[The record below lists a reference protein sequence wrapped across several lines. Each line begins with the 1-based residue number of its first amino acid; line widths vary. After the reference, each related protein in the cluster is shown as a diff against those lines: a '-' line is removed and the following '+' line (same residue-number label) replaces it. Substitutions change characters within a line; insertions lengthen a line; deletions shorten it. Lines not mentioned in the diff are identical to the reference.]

1 MKRFVKYII
10 VHSTATFDPK
20 KSQHYG
26 CFHYVVE
33 RTGEIKNIH
42 PETTIIEHLPQVDNE
57 TIHIAYNGGRNKTG
71 ALGDTRTPVQ
81 EEALFNKLAVLAL
94 KYPAAKIIGHS
105 ELDAAANC
113 PGFPVK
119 DWLKSYDS
127 LLNLSNST
135 Q

>member
-1 MKRFVKYII
+1 MKRFIKHII

-20 KSQHYG
+20 KAQYYG
-26 CFHYVVE
+26 SFHYVVE

-42 PETTIIEHLPQVDNE
+42 PETSIIEHLPAVDNE
-57 TIHIAYNGGRNKTG
+57 AIHIAYNGGRNKSG

-81 EEALFNKLAVLAL
+81 EEALFNKLVVLSV
-94 KYPAAKIIGHS
+94 KYPNAKISGHS

-119 DWLKSYDS
+119 EWLIKYDPAIK
-127 LLNLSNST
+127 LVD
-135 Q
+135 